1 MHYFRFNNKQQTWSF
16 YFTLQITKSVSK
28 RFCNIFWLLRNN
40 PGINLKGKPILL
52 VVLGDFNAKLSQ
64 WHGRDSSV
72 LKEFQLKVS
81 HRITSLPTNILHYS
95 SSCIDLIFT
104 SQLNLSVEPRT
115 LPSLHQ
121 NCHHQIIY
129 TKCNLEVLYLAAVT
143 PARFGTIKFNCQ
155 FIRWSINEF
164 DWVRAFDNKHAD
176 KKSFYFQ

>member
-1 MHYFRFNNKQQTWSF
+1 MHYFRFDNKQQTWSF

-28 RFCNIFWLLRNN
+28 RFCNIFWLLRND
-40 PGINLKGKPILL
+40 PGINLKRKPILL

-64 WHGRDSSV
+64 WHGRDSSI
-72 LKEFQLKVS
+72 LIEFQLKVS
-81 HRITSLPTNILHYS
+81 HRITSLPTDILNCS
-95 SSCIDLIFT
+95 SSCIDL
-104 SQLNLSVEPRT
+104 SVESGT

-121 NCHHQIIY
+121 NRHHQIIY

-164 DWVRAFDNKHAD
+164 DWVRAFDSKHAD